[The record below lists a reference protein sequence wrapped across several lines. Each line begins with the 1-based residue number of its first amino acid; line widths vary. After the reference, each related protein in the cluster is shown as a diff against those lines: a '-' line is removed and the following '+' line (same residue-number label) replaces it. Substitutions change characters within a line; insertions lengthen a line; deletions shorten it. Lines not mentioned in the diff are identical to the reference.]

1 MMNRRTK
8 LSKWC
13 SLALPLA
20 LVTGLIA
27 GCGSG
32 NRDASPSNSAVAGAN
47 ESSSSGAGAES
58 GGEKVELRFSWWG
71 SQGRHDRT
79 LQAIE
84 QFEKLHPNI
93 TIKPEYSSWDGYW
106 EKLSTQVAANNAPDV
121 MQMSVL
127 YIKEYAERGILADLK
142 PHAGKELGV
151 ADLNADILA
160 NQGTVDGKLAGIP
173 MADNASV
180 LLINKGIFQQAG
192 VEVPKLDSTWEE
204 IFESARQLK
213 TKLGGSVYGVF
224 DSAPS
229 LEAFMYYLF
238 AEGDKMYDG
247 NKLGYQDDNLKK
259 WLQMWEDARKEE
271 LAPPANLTASF
282 LPLSNAD
289 PNKDALLKG
298 SVAIMGPTWI
308 ATLPAYENIMK
319 NNVDMISYPRGQK
332 TGSVLQTAMFL
343 SASAKSKHPK
353 EAAMFIDFLVN
364 TEEAADI
371 LETERGLPENK
382 KIREY
387 LNPKFTDRD
396 KKMITMLE
404 HVSSIEPAWYDPGPK
419 GAGEVTKL
427 FEQIV
432 QKQQFGQV
440 TIDQAVSEFRVQADK
455 VFEKNN

>member
-13 SLALPLA
+13 SLALPMA
-20 LVTGLIA
+20 LITGLIA
-27 GCGSG
+27 GCGAGG
-32 NRDASPSNSAVAGAN
+32 NTEVSPSSSAVESAGA
-47 ESSSSGAGAES
+47 SGAGTEVSS
-58 GGEKVELRFSWWG
+58 GDKVELRFSWWG

-79 LQAIE
+79 IKAIE
-84 QFEKLHPNI
+84 KFEELHPNI
-93 TIKPEYSSWDGYW
+93 KVKSEYSSWDGYW
-106 EKLSTQVAANNAPDV
+106 EKLSTQVAANNEPDV

-127 YIKEYAERGILADLK
+127 YIKEYSERSILADLN
-142 PHAGKELGV
+142 PFAGKELGV

-160 NQGTVDGKLAGIP
+160 NQGTVGGKLAGIP

-192 VEVPKLDSTWEE
+192 VELPKLDSTWEE

-213 TKLGGSVYGVF
+213 TKLGGNAYGVF

-238 AEGDKMYDG
+238 SEGDKLYDG

-259 WLQMWEDARKEE
+259 WLQMWEDARKEG

-319 NNVDMISYPRGQK
+319 DNVDMISYPRGQK
-332 TGSVLQTAMFL
+332 TGSVLQTSMFL
-343 SASAKSKHPK
+343 SASARSKHPK
-353 EAAMFIDFLVN
+353 EAAMLIDFLVN
-364 TEEAADI
+364 TEEAADL

-382 KIREY
+382 KVREY
-387 LNPKFTDRD
+387 LSPKFTDRD
-396 KKMITMLE
+396 KKMIAMLE
-404 HVSSIEPAWYDPGPK
+404 HVSGIEPAWYDPGPK

-432 QKQQFGQV
+432 QKQQFGQA
-440 TIDQAVSEFRVQADK
+440 TIDQAVAEFRSQADK